1 MRLLL
6 SYAAGFDLG
15 GASATLRE
23 PTTPQD
29 GDVRDTLKQLGSLVT
44 LVRGVSIKLNA
55 SIPLLKLKFGEN
67 WV

>member
-15 GASATLRE
+15 GAWATLRE

-29 GDVRDTLKQLGSLVT
+29 VDVRDTLNT
-44 LVRGVSIKLNA
+44 
-55 SIPLLKLKFGEN
+55 SIPLLKLKFWG
-67 WV
+67 